1 MSDNQPRKFLKAY
14 QKTKIDTT
22 GWASEGG
29 PSRKVLCGEP
39 GVWRDQQKDEEEEV
53 LRKEEESVATKLRN
67 EARLLA
73 NVEMLQ
79 QELIERQ
86 QVIIGYQ
93 QSIRRN
99 VVTLSEYQT
108 VLRQRKVAVGEGW
121 LMDIGTALR
130 GGWVP
135 STPEHEGEEPVM
147 GTTEEAAA
155 RTEGDSGRSREQK
168 KTKTS
173 GRGGMVTWAEL
184 LARPMTEAFGIMV
197 HKFKST
203 PDVLRVQETGMTD
216 EACAQAYVKN
226 KKVCADLIGP
236 YVQARRELRN
246 ETVAWARSVEPV
258 VEVAKD
264 EAPKTGRDRH
274 GERRGAWCVDSSEEG
289 E

>member
-1 MSDNQPRKFLKAY
+1 MSDDQPRKFLKAY

-29 PSRKVLCGEP
+29 PSRKLVFGEP
-39 GVWRDQQKDEEEEV
+39 GVWRDRQKEEEDEA
-53 LRKEEESVATKLRN
+53 LRKEEESVASKLRN

-73 NVEMLQ
+73 NVKMLQ

-86 QVIIGYQ
+86 QAIIGYQ
-93 QSIRRN
+93 QSIWRN
-99 VVTLSEYQT
+99 VVALSEFQT
-108 VLRQRKVAVGEGW
+108 VLRQHKVAIGEGW

-135 STPEHEGEEPVM
+135 STSEHEGEEPVT
-147 GTTEEAAA
+147 GTAEEASV
-155 RTEGDSGRSREQK
+155 RTEGDGGRSGEQK
-168 KTKTS
+168 KTRTS

-184 LARPMTEAFGIMV
+184 LARPTTEAFGDMV
-197 HKFKST
+197 WKFKST
-203 PDVLRVQETGMTD
+203 PDVLQVQETGMTD
-216 EACAQAYVKN
+216 EACARAYVKN

-258 VEVAKD
+258 VEVVK
-264 EAPKTGRDRH
+264 EEVPKTGRDRR